1 MIESHEFQDDRV
13 KLTAHSDEYLYF
25 NCEGGLAFFTKSDIV
40 AMAKAVKL
48 NAHDIDCLEHK
59 ALQLDSDILD
69 EMHYDECV
77 NLRAEIAL
85 LNQRLLNKKVN

>member
-25 NCEGGLAFFTKSDIV
+25 NCEGGLAFFTKSDIEV
-40 AMAKAVKL
+40 MAKAV
-48 NAHDIDCLEHK
+48 NVPN
-59 ALQLDSDILD
+59 
-69 EMHYDECV
+69 ECME
-77 NLRAEIAL
+77 LRAEIAI